1 MFAYSNSNKN
11 NVASDSSVD
20 LADYIFDVNVASDS
34 SVDLADYIFD
44 VKADKEIVEAI
55 TILEGQI
62 LPLFIPKI

>member
-1 MFAYSNSNKN
+1 MLAYSESNKD

-20 LADYIFDVNVASDS
+20 LADYIFD
-34 SVDLADYIFD
+34 IE
-44 VKADKEIVEAI
+44 ADKEIVEAI